1 MPSLSEHDLRFALL
15 VDIMSFGRRRGP
27 RGRRSRLSPEEEAV
41 MDPKERPVVSEANQE
56 RVRAGVTGH
65 GVRYVLI
72 FGTALVI
79 VLFIAVAAFVKS

>member
-27 RGRRSRLSPEEEAV
+27 RGRRSRLSAEEEAV
-41 MDPKERPVVSEANQE
+41 MDPNERPVVSEANQE

-65 GVRYVLI
+65 GYVLI